1 MSQKKSQD
9 AAAVAQNSVASA
21 SPDPIVWVLF
31 PGAPSDEEGGNIG
44 RMYEDD
50 GESIAAKAEAPGG
63 EHSAVT
69 TASWSGG
76 CTAGSR
82 LEVSISTR
90 GTHAAMAASRK
101 HALQLRGCTLAPK
114 LATVNGLEIAATNDA
129 LAEPTGEL
137 GYSVTLMQHERTLV
151 MGGAALRIGLGQ
163 HATSEGA
170 DVRVSLEF

>member
-1 MSQKKSQD
+1 
-9 AAAVAQNSVASA
+9 
-21 SPDPIVWVLF
+21 
-31 PGAPSDEEGGNIG
+31 
-44 RMYEDD
+44 MYEDD
-50 GESIAAKAEAPGG
+50 GESTAAKAEAPGG

-82 LEVSISTR
+82 LELSISTR

-101 HALQLRGCTLAPK
+101 HALQLRGCALAPK
-114 LATVNGLEIAATNDA
+114 LATVASFGAKPVGIAATNDA
-129 LAEPTGEL
+129 PAEPTGDL
-137 GYSVTLMQHERTLV
+137 GYSLTLAGQERTLV
-151 MGGAALRIGLGQ
+151 TGGAALRIGLGE

>member
-1 MSQKKSQD
+1 MRLSQKKSQD
-9 AAAVAQNSVASA
+9 ATAVAQNSVASA

-76 CTAGSR
+76 CTAGSSKDTP
-82 LEVSISTR
+82 VGASGVKISS
-90 GTHAAMAASRK
+90 G
-101 HALQLRGCTLAPK
+101 
-114 LATVNGLEIAATNDA
+114 GLIA
-129 LAEPTGEL
+129 
-137 GYSVTLMQHERTLV
+137 
-151 MGGAALRIGLGQ
+151 
-163 HATSEGA
+163 
-170 DVRVSLEF
+170 F